1 MLSFIKPRKKKLLD
15 DMSSLWL
22 IFIGLM
28 SAGLIGFGIYIN
40 YKSSFYIKML
50 EDRENSNEILSK
62 KVHSIESDIQI
73 LNMQK
78 ELYQEVE
85 STNIIIKE
93 SVKNLFDLVP
103 DQITL
108 TDVVMERDSLTLK
121 GYAISKETYS
131 LLLEPPLKSI
141 FDESLVSFSTNQRGF
156 FQFVSKNS
164 MQRSKGLSDD

>member
-1 MLSFIKPRKKKLLD
+1 MHSFIKPRKKKLLD

-28 SAGLIGFGIYIN
+28 SAGLIGFGIFIN

-50 EDRENSNEILSK
+50 EERSLSNEKLNK
-62 KVHSIESDIQI
+62 KVHDLKSDIQI
-73 LNMQK
+73 INMQK
-78 ELYQEVE
+78 ELYDEVT
-85 STNIIIKE
+85 STNLLLKE

-108 TDVVMERDSLTLK
+108 TNVIMEKDSLVLK
-121 GYAISKETYS
+121 GYAISKESYM

-141 FDESLVSFSTNQRGF
+141 FDETKVTFSTNERGF
-156 FQFVSKNS
+156 FQFVSQNSIQKN
-164 MQRSKGLSDD
+164 RGLTDE

>member
-1 MLSFIKPRKKKLLD
+1 MRSFIKPRKKKLLD

-28 SAGLIGFGIYIN
+28 SVGLIGFGIYIN

-50 EDRENSNEILSK
+50 EERNLSNEILNK
-62 KVHSIESDIQI
+62 KVHDLKSDIQI
-73 LNMQK
+73 IKMQK
-78 ELYQEVE
+78 ELYDEVTD
-85 STNIIIKE
+85 TNLLLKE

-108 TDVVMERDSLTLK
+108 TNVKMEKDSLVLK
-121 GYAISKETYS
+121 GYAISKESYM

-141 FDESLVSFSTNQRGF
+141 FDESKVTFSTNERGF
-156 FQFVSKNS
+156 FQFVSYNSIQKN
-164 MQRSKGLSDD
+164 RGIIDE

>member
-22 IFIGLM
+22 VFIGLM

-50 EDRENSNEILSK
+50 EDSEINNKTLGK
-62 KVHSIESDIQI
+62 KVHALKSDIQI

-78 ELYQEVE
+78 ELYQEVT
-85 STNIIIKE
+85 STNLIIKE

-108 TDVVMERDSLTLK
+108 TDVAMEKDSLILK
-121 GYAISKETYS
+121 GYAISKETYF

-141 FDESLVSFSTNQRGF
+141 FDESQVVFSINKKGF
-156 FQFVSKNS
+156 FQFLSKNS
-164 MQRSKGLSDD
+164 MQKSKGLSDD

>member
-1 MLSFIKPRKKKLLD
+1 
-15 DMSSLWL
+15 MSSLWL

-28 SAGLIGFGIYIN
+28 SAGLIGFGLFIN

-50 EDRENSNEILSK
+50 QEYTKNNDNLTK
-62 KVHSIESDIQI
+62 QTHDLKSDLQI
-73 LNMQK
+73 IKMQK
-78 ELYQEVE
+78 ELYDEVT
-85 STNIIIKE
+85 SANLLLKE

-108 TDVVMERDSLTLK
+108 TDVVMEKDSLVLK
-121 GYAISKETYS
+121 GYAISKEAYT

-141 FDESLVSFSTNQRGF
+141 FDDSRVTFSTNERGF

-164 MQRSKGLSDD
+164 VQKNRGTDK

>member
-1 MLSFIKPRKKKLLD
+1 MRSFIKPRKKKLLD

-22 IFIGLM
+22 VFIGLM
-28 SAGLIGFGIYIN
+28 SVGLIGFGIYVN

-50 EDRENSNEILSK
+50 EQSHHDNEKLGK
-62 KVHSIESDIQI
+62 KVKSLKSDMQI
-73 LNMQK
+73 FGMQK
-78 ELYQEVE
+78 ELFTEVT
-85 STNIIIKE
+85 STNHIIKE

-108 TDVVMERDSLTLK
+108 TDVLMEKDSLILK
-121 GYAISKETYS
+121 GYTISKESYA

-141 FDESLVSFSTNQRGF
+141 FDESRVSFSTNKRGF

-164 MQRSKGLSDD
+164 MQKSRGLRDD

>member
-1 MLSFIKPRKKKLLD
+1 MRSFIKPRKKKLLD

-50 EDRENSNEILSK
+50 ETSNHENETLSK
-62 KVHSIESDIQI
+62 SVHSIRSDMQI
-73 LNMQK
+73 LKMQK
-78 ELYQEVE
+78 ELYEEVK
-85 STNIIIKE
+85 STNLTLKE
-93 SVKNLFDLVP
+93 SIKNLFDLVP

-108 TDVVMERDSLTLK
+108 TDVTMEKDSLVLK
-121 GYAISKETYS
+121 GYARTKDSYT

-141 FDESLVSFSTNQRGF
+141 FDESLVNFSTNKKGY

-164 MQRSKGLSDD
+164 MQKPEGAK

>member
-1 MLSFIKPRKKKLLD
+1 MRSFIKPRKKKLLD

-28 SAGLIGFGIYIN
+28 SVGLIGFGIYIN

-50 EDRENSNEILSK
+50 EERNISNNKLKK
-62 KVHSIESDIQI
+62 KVKDLKSDIQI
-73 LNMQK
+73 IKMQK
-78 ELYQEVE
+78 ELYDEVT
-85 STNIIIKE
+85 STNLLLKE

-108 TDVVMERDSLTLK
+108 TNVIMEKDSLILK
-121 GYAISKETYS
+121 GYAISKESYM

-141 FDESLVSFSTNQRGF
+141 FDESKVTFSTNDKGF

-164 MQRSKGLSDD
+164 IQKNRGITDE

>member
-50 EDRENSNEILSK
+50 EDSENNNKILGK
-62 KVHSIESDIQI
+62 KVYAIKSDIQI
-73 LNMQK
+73 FNMQK
-78 ELYQEVE
+78 ELYQEVT
-85 STNIIIKE
+85 STNLIIKE

-108 TDVVMERDSLTLK
+108 TDVAMEKNSLILK
-121 GYAISKETYS
+121 GYAISKETYF

-141 FDESLVSFSTNQRGF
+141 FDESRVSFSTNKKGF
-156 FQFVSKNS
+156 FQFFSKNS
-164 MQRSKGLSDD
+164 MQKSKGLSDD

>member
-1 MLSFIKPRKKKLLD
+1 MRSFIKPRKKKLLD

-28 SAGLIGFGIYIN
+28 SVGLIGFGIYIN

-50 EDRENSNEILSK
+50 EERSLSNDKLKK
-62 KVHSIESDIQI
+62 KVHDLKSDIQI
-73 LNMQK
+73 INMQK
-78 ELYQEVE
+78 ELYDEVT
-85 STNIIIKE
+85 STNLLLKE

-108 TDVVMERDSLTLK
+108 TNVIMEKDSLLLK
-121 GYAISKETYS
+121 GYAISKESYM

-141 FDESLVSFSTNQRGF
+141 FDESKVTFSTNERGF
-156 FQFVSKNS
+156 FQFVSHNSIQKN
-164 MQRSKGLSDD
+164 RGITDE

>member
-1 MLSFIKPRKKKLLD
+1 MHSFIKPRKKKLLD

-28 SAGLIGFGIYIN
+28 SVGLIGFGIYIN

-50 EDRENSNEILSK
+50 EERSLNNDKLKK
-62 KVHSIESDIQI
+62 KVHDLKSDIQI
-73 LNMQK
+73 INMQK
-78 ELYQEVE
+78 ELFDEVT
-85 STNIIIKE
+85 STNLLLKE

-108 TDVVMERDSLTLK
+108 TNVIMEKDSLVLK
-121 GYAISKETYS
+121 GYAISKESYM

-141 FDESLVSFSTNQRGF
+141 FDESKVTFSTNERGF

-164 MQRSKGLSDD
+164 MQKNRGLADE